1 MREKKGRMK
10 KGLLIAPE
18 FPADSFWSY
27 KYIIKKYARRK
38 APFPPLG
45 LLTFAALMPQDEWE
59 FELVDLNTDRPSPQK
74 LRKKIQ
80 DSDTVFTSAMNV
92 QRDSLVN
99 LLKGPA
105 HGLDTPWALGGPLAS
120 TYRSSIMDPENDIDA
135 VLHQGLDYLVW
146 GEASPWIA
154 DLNRR
159 LEESPTHSDESP
171 FLFIPERVLSAP
183 EASRK
188 YLQDRSI
195 FEPLDGLPSP
205 RWDLI
210 EVGNYRALMLQ
221 TTAGCRFRCNFC
233 DIIQFNG
240 GFPRAKGGTDV
251 TRELQ
256 AIYDTGFRG
265 GVFTV
270 DDNFVSEP
278 KAMED
283 ILGAMTEFQ
292 RQHDYPFEFFTQA
305 SIDLGKESLSYLMPL
320 MQQAGFATVFLG
332 IENPDPVALRQM
344 NKIQNIKTAP
354 KDTVELLQKHG
365 IEVQAGFIFGADT
378 DTRQT
383 ADNIVDFVEKN
394 GVFSAMT
401 GTLTPMPHTPLYVE
415 LKEQGRLLEADLA
428 CNNVDDTVQ
437 FKPLMGLDNLQSG
450 FLHILESLFSPQ
462 AMYGRAERLIG
473 RLDAHIF
480 RRSRIDVS
488 MVLAAIRSF
497 ARQGL
502 SGLSTQEQRG
512 YLRLLKHAVQL
523 DKQFLR
529 DVRVEARNLGSYWDK
544 VGTAAKNYIEL
555 DGQDEQRFAEMLSYA
570 QNALVRCR
578 PDMGLT
584 EVLDFIQ
591 RVREAV
597 ATGVLPRSEAQSVYE
612 AAHEYLNAKRALFRF
627 PGSHLLKAFELSI
640 IGIHY
645 GTVVDNVL
653 TKMRSGGAL
662 ALSTEPMSA
671 RPA

>member
-1 MREKKGRMK
+1 MRMK

-18 FPADSFWSY
+18 FPADSFWSF
-27 KYIIKKYARRK
+27 KYVMEYIRRK

-45 LLTFAALMPQDEWE
+45 LLTFAALLPQDEWE
-59 FELVDLNTDRPSPQK
+59 FELVDLNVERLSSQK

-80 DSDTVFTSAMNV
+80 DSDAVFTGAMNV
-92 QRDSLVN
+92 QRDSLVD

-105 HGLDTPWALGGPLAS
+105 RGTDTPWVLGGPLAS
-120 TYRSSIMDPENDIDA
+120 TYRSSIMDPRNELDA

-154 DLNRR
+154 ELNRR
-159 LEESPTHSDESP
+159 LEETPKHSDESP
-171 FLFIPERVLSAP
+171 FLFIPERVLNAP

-195 FEPLDGLPSP
+195 FEPFDGLPSP

-210 EVGNYRALMLQ
+210 EVGHYRALMLQ

-240 GFPRAKGGTDV
+240 GFPRAKGGSDV

-278 KAMED
+278 KAMEE
-283 ILGAMTEFQ
+283 ILDAMTEFQ

-305 SIDLGKESLSYLMPL
+305 SIDLGKESLAYLVPL

-332 IENPDPVALRQM
+332 IENPDPAALRQM

-354 KDTVELLQKHG
+354 KDTISLLQKHG

-378 DTRQT
+378 DTPQT
-383 ADNIVDFVEKN
+383 ADTIVDFVEKN

-401 GTLTPMPHTPLYVE
+401 GTLTPLPHTPLYVE

-437 FKPLMGLDNLQSG
+437 FKPVMGLDNMQNG

-480 RRSRIDVS
+480 RNRHLDVNHVS
-488 MVLAAIRSF
+488 AALRSF
-497 ARQGL
+497 ARQSL
-502 SGLSTQEQRG
+502 SGVWTQEQRS
-512 YLRLLKHAVQL
+512 YFHLLKRAAQL
-523 DKQFLR
+523 DRQFLR
-529 DVRVEARNLGSYWDK
+529 DIRTEARNLGSYWDK
-544 VGTAAKNYIEL
+544 VGTAAKSYIEL
-555 DGQDEQRFAEMLSYA
+555 DGQDAKRFAEMLSYA
-570 QNALVRCR
+570 QDALVRYR

-584 EVLDFIQ
+584 EVQDFVQ

-597 ATGVLPRSEAQSVYE
+597 AQGVLPRAEAQSVYE
-612 AAHEYLNAKRALFRF
+612 AAREYLQTKRALFRF
-627 PGSHLLKAFELSI
+627 PGSHLVKAFELSI

-645 GTVVDNVL
+645 GTVVEHVL
-653 TKMRSGGAL
+653 TKMRSGDAL
-662 ALSTEPMSA
+662 TLSTEPMST
-671 RPA
+671 RPL

>member
-1 MREKKGRMK
+1 MRVK

-18 FPADSFWSY
+18 FPADSFWSF
-27 KYIIKKYARRK
+27 KYVMEYIRRK

-59 FELVDLNTDRPSPQK
+59 FELVDLNVERLPSQK
-74 LRKKIQ
+74 LRRKIQ
-80 DSDTVFTSAMNV
+80 DSDAVFTGAMNV
-92 QRDSLVN
+92 QRDSLVD

-105 HGLDTPWALGGPLAS
+105 RGTDTPWVLGGPLAS
-120 TYRSSIMDPENDIDA
+120 TYRSSIMDPRNEMDA
-135 VLHQGLDYLVW
+135 ALHQGLDYLVW

-154 DLNRR
+154 ELNRR
-159 LEESPTHSDESP
+159 LEETPQHRAESP
-171 FLFIPERVLSAP
+171 FLFIPERVLNAP

-195 FEPLDGLPSP
+195 FEPFDGLPSP

-210 EVGNYRALMLQ
+210 EVGHYRALMLQ

-240 GFPRAKGGTDV
+240 GFPRAKGGSDV

-265 GVFTV
+265 GLFTV

-278 KAMED
+278 KAMEE
-283 ILGAMTEFQ
+283 ILDAMTEFQ

-305 SIDLGKESLSYLMPL
+305 SIDLGKESLAYLVPL
-320 MQQAGFATVFLG
+320 MQQAGFVTVFLG
-332 IENPDPVALRQM
+332 VENPDPAALRQM

-354 KDTVELLQKHG
+354 KDTISLLQKHG

-378 DTRQT
+378 DTPQT
-383 ADNIVDFVEKN
+383 ADTIVDFVEKN

-401 GTLTPMPHTPLYVE
+401 GTLTPLPHTPLYVE

-437 FKPLMGLDNLQSG
+437 FKPMMGLDNMQRG

-480 RRSRIDVS
+480 TSSHPDRGHLS
-488 MVLAAIRSF
+488 AALRSF
-497 ARQGL
+497 ARQSL
-502 SGLSTQEQRG
+502 SGVWTQEQRS
-512 YLRLLKHAVQL
+512 YLHLLKRAVQL

-529 DVRVEARNLGSYWDK
+529 DIRAEARNLGSYWDK
-544 VGTAAKNYIEL
+544 VGVAAKNYIEL
-555 DGQDEQRFAEMLSYA
+555 DGQDAKRFAEMLSYA
-570 QNALVRCR
+570 QGALVRCR

-584 EVLDFIQ
+584 EVQDFVQ

-597 ATGVLPRSEAQSVYE
+597 AQGVLPRAEAQSVYE
-612 AAHEYLNAKRALFRF
+612 AAREYLQAKRALFQF
-627 PGSHLLKAFELSI
+627 PGSHLVKAFELSI
-640 IGIHY
+640 VGIHY
-645 GTVVDNVL
+645 GTVVDHVL
-653 TKMRSGGAL
+653 TKMRSGHGL
-662 ALSTEPMSA
+662 TLSTEPMSA

>member
-1 MREKKGRMK
+1 MRMK

-18 FPADSFWSY
+18 FPADSFWSF
-27 KYIIKKYARRK
+27 KYVMEYIRRK

-59 FELVDLNTDRPSPQK
+59 FELVDLNVERLSSQK

-80 DSDTVFTSAMNV
+80 DSDAVFTGAMNV
-92 QRDSLVN
+92 QRDSLVD

-105 HGLDTPWALGGPLAS
+105 QGTDTPWVLGGPLAS
-120 TYRSSIMDPENDIDA
+120 TYRSSIMDPRNEMDA

-154 DLNRR
+154 ELNRR
-159 LEESPTHSDESP
+159 LEEAPKHSDESP
-171 FLFIPERVLSAP
+171 FLFIPERVLKAP

-195 FEPLDGLPSP
+195 FEPFDGLPSP

-210 EVGNYRALMLQ
+210 EVGHYRALMLQ

-240 GFPRAKGGTDV
+240 GFPRAKGGSDV

-278 KAMED
+278 KAMEE
-283 ILGAMTEFQ
+283 ILDAMTEFQ

-305 SIDLGKESLSYLMPL
+305 SIDLGKESLAYLVPL

-332 IENPDPVALRQM
+332 IENPDPAALRQM

-354 KDTVELLQKHG
+354 KDTISLLQKHG

-378 DTRQT
+378 DTPQT
-383 ADNIVDFVEKN
+383 ADTIVDFVEKN

-401 GTLTPMPHTPLYVE
+401 GTLTPLPHTPLYVE

-437 FKPLMGLDNLQSG
+437 FKPMMGLDNMQNG

-480 RRSRIDVS
+480 RNSHLDMGQVSAALRS
-488 MVLAAIRSF
+488 L
-497 ARQGL
+497 ARQSL
-502 SGLSTQEQRG
+502 SGVWTQEQRG
-512 YLRLLKHAVQL
+512 YFHLLKRAAQL

-529 DVRVEARNLGSYWDK
+529 DIRTEARNLGSYWDK
-544 VGTAAKNYIEL
+544 VGVAAKNYIEL
-555 DGQDEQRFAEMLSYA
+555 DGQDAKRFAEMLSYA
-570 QNALVRCR
+570 QDALVRRR

-584 EVLDFIQ
+584 EVQDFVQ
-591 RVREAV
+591 RVRESV
-597 ATGVLPRSEAQSVYE
+597 AQGVLPRAEAQSVYE
-612 AAHEYLNAKRALFRF
+612 AAREYLQTKRALFQF
-627 PGSHLLKAFELSI
+627 PGSHLVKAFELSI

-645 GTVVDNVL
+645 GTVVEHVL
-653 TKMRSGGAL
+653 TKMRSGRGVTL
-662 ALSTEPMSA
+662 PTEPMST